1 MTGHA
6 ESVQITF
13 DPQRISYRQLL
24 EVYFTVAH
32 DPTELNRQGPD
43 KGTQYRSAIFY
54 TSPEQEREAHDF
66 IAMLAAAKAFSSPI
80 VTQVVPFRAFYP
92 AEAYHQHF
100 MRLHPDY
107 PYIVYNDAPKI
118 VALRK
123 LYPQLVASQ

>member
-1 MTGHA
+1 
-6 ESVQITF
+6 
-13 DPQRISYRQLL
+13 
-24 EVYFTVAH
+24 
-32 DPTELNRQGPD
+32 
-43 KGTQYRSAIFY
+43 
-54 TSPEQEREAHDF
+54 
-66 IAMLAAAKAFSSPI
+66 MLAAAKAFSSPI